1 MHYFKLILGIKMV
14 KDLFQANQSR
24 NEKMESQVNNLLS
37 DFKND
42 EKIKMIKNPNKIIG
56 IVEKILDL
64 NKEKRRGLKILT
76 PMQMLQTLP
85 VDLAKVKAG
94 NESENLLNEIYQ
106 IIQSWCWAEEISKIV
121 YNSIMNS
128 ITS

>member
-121 YNSIMNS
+121 YNRIMNS

>member
-24 NEKMESQVNNLLS
+24 NEKMESWVNNLLS

-42 EKIKMIKNPNKIIG
+42 EKIKMIKNPSKIIG

-85 VDLAKVKAG
+85 VALAKVKAG

>member
-1 MHYFKLILGIKMV
+1 
-14 KDLFQANQSR
+14 
-24 NEKMESQVNNLLS
+24 
-37 DFKND
+37 
-42 EKIKMIKNPNKIIG
+42 MIKNPNKIIA

-64 NKEKRRGLKILT
+64 NQEKRRGLKILT

-85 VDLAKVKAG
+85 VALAKVKAG
-94 NESENLLNEIYQ
+94 NESENVLNEIYQ

>member
-24 NEKMESQVNNLLS
+24 NEKMESWVNNLLS

-42 EKIKMIKNPNKIIG
+42 EKIKLIKNPNKIIG

-64 NKEKRRGLKILT
+64 NQEKRRGLKILT

-85 VDLAKVKAG
+85 VALAKVKAG

>member
-106 IIQSWCWAEEISKIV
+106 IIQSWCWAEEISKTV

>member
-24 NEKMESQVNNLLS
+24 NEKMESWVNNLLS

-42 EKIKMIKNPNKIIG
+42 EKIKLIKNPNKIIG

-64 NKEKRRGLKILT
+64 NQEKRRGLKILT

-85 VDLAKVKAG
+85 VALAKVKAG

-106 IIQSWCWAEEISKIV
+106 ITQSWCWAEEISKIV

>member
-24 NEKMESQVNNLLS
+24 NEKMESWVNNLLS

-42 EKIKMIKNPNKIIG
+42 EKIKLIKNPNKIIG

-64 NKEKRRGLKILT
+64 NQEKRRGLKILT

-85 VDLAKVKAG
+85 VALAQVKAG
-94 NESENLLNEIYQ
+94 NASENLLNEIYQ
-106 IIQSWCWAEEISKIV
+106 IIQSLCRAEEISKIV
-121 YNSIMNS
+121 HNSIMNS
-128 ITS
+128 ITL

>member
-24 NEKMESQVNNLLS
+24 NEKMESWVNNLLS

-42 EKIKMIKNPNKIIG
+42 EKIKLIKNPNKIIG

-85 VDLAKVKAG
+85 VDLAEVKAG

>member
-24 NEKMESQVNNLLS
+24 NEKMESWVNNLLS

-42 EKIKMIKNPNKIIG
+42 EKIKLIKNPNKIIG

-64 NKEKRRGLKILT
+64 NQEKRRGLKILT

-85 VDLAKVKAG
+85 VALAKVKAG
-94 NESENLLNEIYQ
+94 NASENLLNEIYQ
-106 IIQSWCWAEEISKIV
+106 IIQSLCRAEEISKIV
-121 YNSIMNS
+121 HNSIMNS
-128 ITS
+128 ITL

>member
-14 KDLFQANQSR
+14 KDLFQANQTR
-24 NEKMESQVNNLLS
+24 NEKMESWVNNLLS

-42 EKIKMIKNPNKIIG
+42 EKIKLIKNPNKIIG

-64 NKEKRRGLKILT
+64 NQEKRRGLKILT

-85 VDLAKVKAG
+85 VALAKVKAG

>member
-24 NEKMESQVNNLLS
+24 NEKMESWVNNLLS

-42 EKIKMIKNPNKIIG
+42 EKIKLIKNPNKIIG

-64 NKEKRRGLKILT
+64 NQEKRRGLKILT

-85 VDLAKVKAG
+85 VALAQVKAG
-94 NESENLLNEIYQ
+94 NGSENLLNEIYQ
-106 IIQSWCWAEEISKIV
+106 IIQSLCRAEEISKIV
-121 YNSIMNS
+121 HNSIMNS
-128 ITS
+128 ITL

>member
-121 YNSIMNS
+121 YNSRMNS

>member
-1 MHYFKLILGIKMV
+1 
-14 KDLFQANQSR
+14 
-24 NEKMESQVNNLLS
+24 
-37 DFKND
+37 
-42 EKIKMIKNPNKIIG
+42 MIKNPNKIIA

-64 NKEKRRGLKILT
+64 NQEKRRGLKILT

-85 VDLAKVKAG
+85 VALAKVKAG

>member
-24 NEKMESQVNNLLS
+24 NEKMESWVNNLLS

-42 EKIKMIKNPNKIIG
+42 EKIKLIKNPNKIIG

-64 NKEKRRGLKILT
+64 NQEKRRGLKILT

-85 VDLAKVKAG
+85 VALAKVKAG
-94 NESENLLNEIYQ
+94 NESENVLNEIYQ

>member
-24 NEKMESQVNNLLS
+24 NEKMESWVNNLLS
-37 DFKND
+37 NFKND
-42 EKIKMIKNPNKIIG
+42 EKIKLIKNPNKIIG

-64 NKEKRRGLKILT
+64 NQEKRRGLKILT

-85 VDLAKVKAG
+85 VALAKVKAG

>member
-1 MHYFKLILGIKMV
+1 MV

-24 NEKMESQVNNLLS
+24 NEKMESWVNNLLS

-76 PMQMLQTLP
+76 PMQML
-85 VDLAKVKAG
+85 
-94 NESENLLNEIYQ
+94 
-106 IIQSWCWAEEISKIV
+106 
-121 YNSIMNS
+121 
-128 ITS
+128 

>member
-64 NKEKRRGLKILT
+64 NQEKRRGLKILT

-85 VDLAKVKAG
+85 VALAKVKAG

>member
-24 NEKMESQVNNLLS
+24 NEKMESWVNNLLS

-76 PMQMLQTLP
+76 PMQMLQILP
-85 VDLAKVKAG
+85 VALAEVKAG

>member
-1 MHYFKLILGIKMV
+1 
-14 KDLFQANQSR
+14 
-24 NEKMESQVNNLLS
+24 
-37 DFKND
+37 
-42 EKIKMIKNPNKIIG
+42 MIKNPNKIIA

-64 NKEKRRGLKILT
+64 NQEKSRGLKILT

>member
-85 VDLAKVKAG
+85 VALAEVKAG

>member
-24 NEKMESQVNNLLS
+24 NEKMESWVNDLLS

-76 PMQMLQTLP
+76 PMQMLQILP
-85 VDLAKVKAG
+85 VALAEVKAG

>member
-64 NKEKRRGLKILT
+64 NQEKRRGLKILT

>member
-24 NEKMESQVNNLLS
+24 NEKMESWVNNLLS

-42 EKIKMIKNPNKIIG
+42 EKIKLIKNPNKIIG

-64 NKEKRRGLKILT
+64 NQEKRRGLKILT

>member
-24 NEKMESQVNNLLS
+24 NEKMESWVNNLLS

-42 EKIKMIKNPNKIIG
+42 EKIKMIKNPSKIIG

-85 VDLAKVKAG
+85 VALAEVKAG

>member
-24 NEKMESQVNNLLS
+24 NEKMESWVNNLLS

-42 EKIKMIKNPNKIIG
+42 EKIKLIKNPNKIIG

-64 NKEKRRGLKILT
+64 NQEKRRGLKILT

-85 VDLAKVKAG
+85 VALAKVKAG

-106 IIQSWCWAEEISKIV
+106 IIQSLCRAEEISKIV
-121 YNSIMNS
+121 HNSIMNS
-128 ITS
+128 ITL

>member
-24 NEKMESQVNNLLS
+24 NEKMESWVNNLLS

-42 EKIKMIKNPNKIIG
+42 EKIKLIKNPNKIIG

-64 NKEKRRGLKILT
+64 NQEKRRGLKILT

-85 VDLAKVKAG
+85 VALAEVKAG

>member
-1 MHYFKLILGIKMV
+1 
-14 KDLFQANQSR
+14 
-24 NEKMESQVNNLLS
+24 
-37 DFKND
+37 
-42 EKIKMIKNPNKIIG
+42 MIKNPNKIIA

-64 NKEKRRGLKILT
+64 NQEKSRGLKILT

-85 VDLAKVKAG
+85 VALAKVKAG

-106 IIQSWCWAEEISKIV
+106 IIQSWCWTEEISKIV

>member
-24 NEKMESQVNNLLS
+24 NEKMESWVNNLLS

-42 EKIKMIKNPNKIIG
+42 EKIKLIKNPNKIIG

-64 NKEKRRGLKILT
+64 NQEKRRGIKILT

-85 VDLAKVKAG
+85 VALAKVKAG

>member
-24 NEKMESQVNNLLS
+24 NEKMESWVNNLLS

-76 PMQMLQTLP
+76 PMQML
-85 VDLAKVKAG
+85 
-94 NESENLLNEIYQ
+94 
-106 IIQSWCWAEEISKIV
+106 
-121 YNSIMNS
+121 
-128 ITS
+128 

>member
-24 NEKMESQVNNLLS
+24 NEKMESWVNNLLS

-42 EKIKMIKNPNKIIG
+42 EKIKMIKNPSKIIG

-64 NKEKRRGLKILT
+64 NQEKRRGLKILT

-85 VDLAKVKAG
+85 VALAKVKAG

>member
-1 MHYFKLILGIKMV
+1 
-14 KDLFQANQSR
+14 
-24 NEKMESQVNNLLS
+24 
-37 DFKND
+37 
-42 EKIKMIKNPNKIIG
+42 
-56 IVEKILDL
+56 
-64 NKEKRRGLKILT
+64 
-76 PMQMLQTLP
+76 MLQTLP